1 MEEACLLRSDAGE
14 YTIQLLAN
22 APTDTPD
29 GVYDNT
35 LVWIQSVN
43 DDGSWNVKTAPGPA
57 IEDYLNFS
65 VSFDTASMTDGG
77 SMEAVS
83 VFAKATDGDSI
94 YWTAGAGG
102 NPGDVLLVAGYAFAI
117 RVGYAEVPQDVP
129 SQEETEPPETTE
141 PAQPP
146 EDTEP
151 SLPEGGETQE
161 IPSGG
166 MRGSAM
172 GGMSGYGGGAVQTP
186 VFEPFDLTQSTI
198 LTVTPGETMTLD
210 ITVDELDIGSVNLG
224 QETEVAVAALNGSTV
239 TGTVTGIGTAV
250 NSGGSSKFNVTITL
264 PREENMLS
272 GMSAQASLA
281 LDTVENIL
289 TVPAAAL
296 LDDGS
301 VSYICTGKDEKNG
314 EPNERAAVTTGVS
327 DGETVQILSGL
338 EAGDRYYYSYYDAQ
352 DME

>member
-1 MEEACLLRSDAGE
+1 
-14 YTIQLLAN
+14 
-22 APTDTPD
+22 
-29 GVYDNT
+29 
-35 LVWIQSVN
+35 
-43 DDGSWNVKTAPGPA
+43 
-57 IEDYLNFS
+57 
-65 VSFDTASMTDGG
+65 
-77 SMEAVS
+77 
-83 VFAKATDGDSI
+83 
-94 YWTAGAGG
+94 
-102 NPGDVLLVAGYAFAI
+102 
-117 RVGYAEVPQDVP
+117 
-129 SQEETEPPETTE
+129 
-141 PAQPP
+141 
-146 EDTEP
+146 
-151 SLPEGGETQE
+151 
-161 IPSGG
+161 
-166 MRGSAM
+166 M

-224 QETEVAVAALNGSTV
+224 QEAEVAVAALNGSTV

-289 TVPAAAL
+289 TVPAA
-296 LDDGS
+296 
-301 VSYICTGKDEKNG
+301 
-314 EPNERAAVTTGVS
+314 VTTGVS